1 MKKKLKILAFMLLPF
16 ISFGQIRTVTD
27 LGVESINYLKNVD
40 GYNAWEKYHVTYVYD
55 GNPFNDNLKSL
66 SISFKGLKK
75 MPFNIPTPDEKG
87 HYFLTTTFVS
97 INEFEEVFEGNI
109 DKRNWFGVDFRKQI
123 VISKSD
129 LLPETISFDLNTE
142 INEAFEFIFDND
154 KSTYLKIDSSNYKK
168 VNSLDHELFL
178 KLKKHNKVYI
188 RASISVPVDILVI
201 AEDDSETETL
211 TYNKTYDCVI
221 NLKGMTAAINK
232 YLNKQAPTEK
242 NKSLYRVANGL
253 SNVNPFNLDKYIDKF
268 VLDAQTN
275 HDIDLSYI
283 YDRDKLILFKELDNE
298 TIAAAYRQDNDDSV
312 LVLVDPENWYA
323 ANQAKRWYIIYHE
336 LGHDILNFEHGE
348 GGEMMNERTSG
359 KYTWNR
365 LEKDKAAMFELF
377 KTKP

>member
-1 MKKKLKILAFMLLPF
+1 MKKLILLLLF
-16 ISFGQIRTVTD
+16 IPLLSFGQIRTVTD
-27 LGVESINYLKNVD
+27 LGVESIKYVKNVNSYGGWD
-40 GYNAWEKYHVTYVYD
+40 KYHVTYVYD
-55 GNPFNDNLKSL
+55 GNPFNDNQKSL
-66 SISFKGLKK
+66 SIIFNGFRKK
-75 MPFNIPTPDEKG
+75 PEKMPTPDEDG
-87 HYFLTTTFVS
+87 QYYAGLFYS
-97 INEFEEVFEGNI
+97 INEFEEGYDTNI
-109 DKRNWFGVDFRKQI
+109 GKNNWFTNDYKEI

-129 LLPETISFDLNTE
+129 LLPESISFNLNTE

-168 VNSLDHELFL
+168 INSLNHELFL
-178 KLKKHNKVYI
+178 KLKKHNKVYV
-188 RASISVPVDILVI
+188 RASISVPVNGLVI
-201 AEDDSETETL
+201 SEGDSGTKSA
-211 TYNKTYDCVI
+211 TYNGTKDYVI

-253 SNVNPFNLDKYIDKF
+253 SNVNPFNLDNYIDKF
-268 VLDAQTN
+268 VLDAKTN
-275 HDIDLSYI
+275 HGIDLSYI
-283 YDRDKLILFKELDNE
+283 YERDKLILFKELGNE
-298 TIAAAYRQDNDDSV
+298 TIAAAYKQDNDDSV

-323 ANQAKRWYIIYHE
+323 ANQAKRWYIIYNE
-336 LGHDILNFEHGE
+336 LGHDILNLEHGD

>member
-1 MKKKLKILAFMLLPF
+1 
-16 ISFGQIRTVTD
+16 
-27 LGVESINYLKNVD
+27 LKNVD

-283 YDRDKLILFKELDNE
+283 
-298 TIAAAYRQDNDDSV
+298 
-312 LVLVDPENWYA
+312 
-323 ANQAKRWYIIYHE
+323 
-336 LGHDILNFEHGE
+336 
-348 GGEMMNERTSG
+348 
-359 KYTWNR
+359 
-365 LEKDKAAMFELF
+365 
-377 KTKP
+377 

>member
-1 MKKKLKILAFMLLPF
+1 MLLPF